1 MGALLNIE
9 RARKG
14 LKVAE
19 AMLSRT
25 YPMAKDPKL
34 FLAVAEDIY
43 FALMECIEAL
53 FTINNSP
60 LPEESEDAIEEFS
73 GFASRFGFTPDH
85 LKLVSELH
93 RLIEA
98 HKESPVEF
106 ARQDSFVIC
115 GEGYDFRKFGEK
127 EMKTFLFDA
136 RLFLEK
142 AALAVENNQNG

>member
-1 MGALLNIE
+1 MGASQNIG

-19 AMLSRT
+19 VMLSRT

-53 FTINNSP
+53 SIINSTE
-60 LPEESEDAIEEFS
+60 LPSEPEDLIEEFG
-73 GFASRFGFTPDH
+73 GFASRFGFGLDH
-85 LKLVSELH
+85 IKLISELH
-93 RLIEA
+93 NIIES

-106 ARQDSFVIC
+106 ARQDHFVIC
-115 GEGYDFRKFGEK
+115 SENYDFRKFGER
-127 EMKTFLFDA
+127 EMKSFLFDA

-142 AALAVENNQNG
+142 AALAVENNQNV